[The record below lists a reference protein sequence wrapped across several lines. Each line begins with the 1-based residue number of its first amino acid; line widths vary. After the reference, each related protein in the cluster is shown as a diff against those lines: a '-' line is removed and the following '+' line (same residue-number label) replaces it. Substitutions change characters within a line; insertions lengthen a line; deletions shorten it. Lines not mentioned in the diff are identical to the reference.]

1 MDEQEVMATEAL
13 ESVLD
18 VVESI
23 KTAGTTAFEAMILT
37 KVPCNAEIM
46 QLGMLLQASLGFSVA
61 LRNWIKLTKEQKAT
75 IIEMNRN
82 NGN

>member
-1 MDEQEVMATEAL
+1 MNEQEVMATEAL

-23 KTAGTTAFEAMILT
+23 RTAGTTAFEAMILI

-75 IIEMNRN
+75 IIEMNKN